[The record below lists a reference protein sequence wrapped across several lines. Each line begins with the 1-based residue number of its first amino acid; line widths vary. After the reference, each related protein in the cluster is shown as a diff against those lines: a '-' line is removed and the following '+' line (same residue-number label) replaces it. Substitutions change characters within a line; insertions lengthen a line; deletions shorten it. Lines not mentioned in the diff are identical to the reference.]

1 MGVKADTNLIEDFAS
16 CLNDKYDK
24 DVLAIMFPTIIDLLK
39 GTDANIEIIKSS
51 QLQTLMLPVKPLKAK
66 LKIAYIFVMTQLSRD
81 NLIPLIWNNA
91 ENRAA
96 ELYECLKNDLKY
108 DDIQIFTN
116 LSKEQVLDKLS

>member
-1 MGVKADTNLIEDFAS
+1 
-16 CLNDKYDK
+16 
-24 DVLAIMFPTIIDLLK
+24 
-39 GTDANIEIIKSS
+39 
-51 QLQTLMLPVKPLKAK
+51 MLPVKPLKAK

-81 NLIPLIWNNA
+81 NLKPLIWNNA

-116 LSKEQVLDKLS
+116 LSKEQVLDKLSYLEKIAGIFCKK